1 MHATDYFPLETNAC
15 YRLSFSFTFQ
25 WHFQI
30 IGSGCLRS
38 RFLTLVQLLVA
49 CQLTHGFRVVRFMR
63 GLCKGKYIF
72 FFKKI
77 ELEHR
82 NTATTVKQVGLLV
95 YVILRIYHLNLLLD
109 TSRESSFSFRI

>member
-1 MHATDYFPLETNAC
+1 MVSAWFVSCVDY
-15 YRLSFSFTFQ
+15 
-25 WHFQI
+25 
-30 IGSGCLRS
+30 
-38 RFLTLVQLLVA
+38 V
-49 CQLTHGFRVVRFMR
+49 RVNI
-63 GLCKGKYIF
+63 YI